1 PAFEAAPYSAF
12 AGFYSANQ
20 NDSDARLKAIEQQL
34 HALLKEVQGMRKG
47 DTPKVATPAA
57 SAPVQYFPPATISG
71 VPPPAAPVGQ
81 IAYPPPSIRGDGAI
95 SLTRAIYD
103 LPAAK
108 AKALSDLLQD
118 SKGPV
123 VEIKAEGDKVTVT
136 TTPEAQQM
144 IGQLI
149 AMLQGKTRVHVPR
162 TTYQYIATPVTT
174 YEPVPA
180 AR

>member
-1 PAFEAAPYSAF
+1 MLPRRSRPRPLHPI
-12 AGFYSANQ
+12 
-20 NDSDARLKAIEQQL
+20 RLLNIL
-34 HALLKEVQGMRKG
+34 HPRLSRPSPRPL
-47 DTPKVATPAA
+47 
-57 SAPVQYFPPATISG
+57 
-71 VPPPAAPVGQ
+71 PVGQ
-81 IAYPPPSIRGDGAI
+81 IAYPPPASTRGDGAI

-108 AKALSDLLQD
+108 AKALADLLQD

-136 TTPEAQQM
+136 TTSEAQQM

-174 YEPVPA
+174 YEAVPA
-180 AR
+180 TR

>member
-1 PAFEAAPYSAF
+1 MRKGGAAKAVTPTPATPYSA
-12 AGFYSANQ
+12 A
-20 NDSDARLKAIEQQL
+20 
-34 HALLKEVQGMRKG
+34 
-47 DTPKVATPAA
+47 
-57 SAPVQYFPPATISG
+57 QYTPPATISA
-71 VPPPAAPVGQ
+71 VPVTAPVGQ

-108 AKALSDLLQD
+108 AKALADLLQD

-136 TTPEAQQM
+136 TTSEAQQM

-174 YEPVPA
+174 YEAVPA
-180 AR
+180 TR